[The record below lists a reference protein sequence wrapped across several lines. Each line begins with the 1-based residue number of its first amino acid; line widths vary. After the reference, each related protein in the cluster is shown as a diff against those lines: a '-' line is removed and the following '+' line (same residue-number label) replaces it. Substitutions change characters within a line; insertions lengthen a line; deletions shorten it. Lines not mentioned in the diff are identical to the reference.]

1 MPILLHVWQPQPRV
15 LLNYAIAVVAVAAAL
30 TVGLMFEHF
39 LQSSPHVSLFLC
51 AILFIAWAC
60 GTGPAIFATV
70 LTIVA
75 FEYFILEPAH
85 SFAVT
90 EKDVPR
96 LAVFSLAAFF
106 VVLLSAAQRRSAESL
121 RYARDA
127 NLAIVEELRH
137 VNERLRVENAER
149 KQAEEKVSRAE
160 RQLKEAIDTI
170 PTLITS
176 WTPDGKRDFVNAA
189 WERFTG
195 VSRTEAL
202 GTEWST
208 IVHPDDIRVGESRW
222 RKALA
227 MGEPLQIEQRLRR
240 ADGEYRWHFIER
252 VPLRDDKGKVT
263 KWYSSGADI
272 DDQKLAERALQ
283 LSRAQLEN
291 AERELRLTLDTIPTL
306 AWRTRADGFAEYLNR
321 PWLDYTGL
329 SLEQAL
335 GWKWQVAIHPDDQ
348 AHLLSEWQRILAAGK
363 LDEVEARM
371 RRFDGEYRWFLFRPA
386 PCYDEAGKVVR
397 WYGTNTDIEDR
408 KQAETALRRS
418 EAYLAEAQKLSR
430 TGSVGYNVTTG
441 EFFWSEETYE
451 ILGFDRTV
459 EPTMDTAVERVHPE
473 DRALVR
479 HQVER
484 AMRRET
490 NFDYEHRLLMP
501 DGQIKHVHV
510 VAHLVKSPSGSE
522 ELLGALMDV
531 TQAKQAEFD
540 LQRSEAYLAEA
551 QKLSLTGSFG
561 WKMATGEIYWSEE
574 TYKIMDYEPMT
585 SPSGD
590 IIMQRTHPDDRA
602 FVRGQF
608 YRALH
613 GETNLDYEHRL
624 LMPDGQI
631 KHLHVLA
638 HVVRDASGAD
648 EMIGALMDVTQTRKA
663 QEALQAAQAELAHAS
678 RVATLGEI
686 SASIAHEVNQP
697 LAAIVA
703 NGQAC
708 LRFLD
713 HESPDL
719 NDVRG
724 ALEWVVK
731 DGNRAAEVIQ
741 RVRTLVKKTD
751 TQKVALDVNDAI
763 NDVVALLQ
771 RELAAHRV
779 WLQLNLAPALPK
791 VFADRV
797 QLQQVIMN
805 LIMNGAEAMQGV
817 ADRPRML
824 TIRSSV
830 EDGRQVAVAV
840 KDSGVGLA
848 ADAQDRLFNAF
859 FSTKPGGLGI
869 GLSICRS
876 IVEVHGGRLWA
887 SANADHGATFEFVL
901 PSAETASEGHAH
913 FEGKRDFE

>member
-1 MPILLHVWQPQPRV
+1 MPTSLTVRRFNSRVILD
-15 LLNYAIAVVAVAAAL
+15 YAIAVLSVAAAL
-30 TVGLMFEHF
+30 AVGLMFEHF

-75 FEYFILEPAH
+75 FEYFILEPTH
-85 SFAVT
+85 SFAIM

-121 RYARDA
+121 RHARDA
-127 NLAIVEELRH
+127 NLAIVEELRQ
-137 VNERLRVENAER
+137 VNERLRIENTER
-149 KQAEEKVSRAE
+149 KQAEEKASRAE
-160 RQLKEAIDTI
+160 RQLQEAIDTI

-176 WTPDGKRDFVNAA
+176 WQPEGKRDFVNAA
-189 WERFTG
+189 WQRFTG
-195 VSRTEAL
+195 LSKAEAL

-208 IVHPDDIRVGESRW
+208 IVHTDDVEFGESKW
-222 RKALA
+222 RDALA
-227 MGEPLQIEQRLRR
+227 KGESLQIEQRLRR

-252 VPLRDDKGKVT
+252 VPLRDDKGEVI
-263 KWYSSGADI
+263 KWYSSAYDI
-272 DDQKLAERALQ
+272 DDQKQAETALQ
-283 LSRAQLEN
+283 LSQTKLMK
-291 AERELRLTLDTIPTL
+291 AERELRLTLDSIPTL
-306 AWRTRADGFAEYLNR
+306 AWRTRADGFAEYLNK

-335 GWKWQVAIHPDDQ
+335 GWEWQVAIHPDDLP
-348 AHLLSEWQRILAAGK
+348 HLLSEWQRILAAGT

-371 RRFDGEYRWFLFRPA
+371 CRFDGAYRWFLFRPA
-386 PCYDEAGKVVR
+386 PLYDEAGKVVR

-408 KQAETALRRS
+408 KRAEFALQRS

-430 TGSVGYNVTTG
+430 TGSIGYNVTTG

-451 ILGFDRTV
+451 ILGFDRSV
-459 EPTMDTAVERVHPE
+459 EPSIDTAVERVHPD

-479 HQVER
+479 HEVER
-484 AMRRET
+484 AIRRER

-510 VAHLVKSPSGSE
+510 VAHLVKTASGSE

-531 TQAKQAEFD
+531 TQAK
-540 LQRSEAYLAEA
+540 
-551 QKLSLTGSFG
+551 
-561 WKMATGEIYWSEE
+561 
-574 TYKIMDYEPMT
+574 
-585 SPSGD
+585 
-590 IIMQRTHPDDRA
+590 
-602 FVRGQF
+602 
-608 YRALH
+608 
-613 GETNLDYEHRL
+613 
-624 LMPDGQI
+624 
-631 KHLHVLA
+631 
-638 HVVRDASGAD
+638 
-648 EMIGALMDVTQTRKA
+648 KA
-663 QEALQAAQAELAHAS
+663 QEELQTAQAELAHAS

-703 NGQAC
+703 NAQAS
-708 LRFLD
+708 LRFLN

-724 ALEWVVK
+724 ALEWIVK

-751 TQKVALDVNDAI
+751 TQKVGLDVNDAI
-763 NDVVALLQ
+763 NEVVALLQ
-771 RELAAHRV
+771 RELSAHRV
-779 WLQLNLAPALPK
+779 WLKLELAADLPK

-797 QLQQVIMN
+797 QLQQVVMN
-805 LIMNGAEAMQGV
+805 LIMNGAEAMQEV
-817 ADRPRML
+817 EDRPRLL
-824 TIRSSV
+824 TIRSSLAD
-830 EDGRQVAVAV
+830 EQVAVAV
-840 KDSGVGLA
+840 KDCGIGLTA
-848 ADAQDRLFNAF
+848 EDQNRLFNAF

-876 IVEVHGGRLWA
+876 IIEAHGGKLWA
-887 SANADHGATFEFVL
+887 SANPDHGATFQFVL
-901 PSAETASEGHAH
+901 PLPEAAAEIAS
-913 FEGKRDFE
+913 F

>member
-1 MPILLHVWQPQPRV
+1 M
-15 LLNYAIAVVAVAAAL
+15 
-30 TVGLMFEHF
+30 GFE
-39 LQSSPHVSLFLC
+39 
-51 AILFIAWAC
+51 
-60 GTGPAIFATV
+60 
-70 LTIVA
+70 
-75 FEYFILEPAH
+75 
-85 SFAVT
+85 
-90 EKDVPR
+90 
-96 LAVFSLAAFF
+96 
-106 VVLLSAAQRRSAESL
+106 
-121 RYARDA
+121 
-127 NLAIVEELRH
+127 
-137 VNERLRVENAER
+137 
-149 KQAEEKVSRAE
+149 
-160 RQLKEAIDTI
+160 
-170 PTLITS
+170 
-176 WTPDGKRDFVNAA
+176 
-189 WERFTG
+189 
-195 VSRTEAL
+195 
-202 GTEWST
+202 
-208 IVHPDDIRVGESRW
+208 
-222 RKALA
+222 
-227 MGEPLQIEQRLRR
+227 
-240 ADGEYRWHFIER
+240 
-252 VPLRDDKGKVT
+252 
-263 KWYSSGADI
+263 
-272 DDQKLAERALQ
+272 
-283 LSRAQLEN
+283 
-291 AERELRLTLDTIPTL
+291 
-306 AWRTRADGFAEYLNR
+306 
-321 PWLDYTGL
+321 
-329 SLEQAL
+329 
-335 GWKWQVAIHPDDQ
+335 
-348 AHLLSEWQRILAAGK
+348 
-363 LDEVEARM
+363 
-371 RRFDGEYRWFLFRPA
+371 
-386 PCYDEAGKVVR
+386 
-397 WYGTNTDIEDR
+397 
-408 KQAETALRRS
+408 
-418 EAYLAEAQKLSR
+418 
-430 TGSVGYNVTTG
+430 
-441 EFFWSEETYE
+441 
-451 ILGFDRTV
+451 RTV
-459 EPTMDTAVERVHPE
+459 EPSIDTAVERVHPD

-484 AMRRET
+484 AINRET

-510 VAHLVKSPSGSE
+510 VAHLVKSASGSE

-540 LQRSEAYLAEA
+540 LQRSKAYLAEA

-574 TYKIMDYEPMT
+574 TYKIMEYEPT
-585 SPSGD
+585 RSPSGD

-608 YRALH
+608 YSALH

-708 LRFLD
+708 LRFLN

-771 RELAAHRV
+771 RELSAHRV
-779 WLQLNLAPALPK
+779 WLKLDVAADLPK

-797 QLQQVIMN
+797 QLQQVVMN
-805 LIMNGAEAMQGV
+805 LIMNGAEAMQEV
-817 ADRPRML
+817 ADRPRIL
-824 TIRSSV
+824 TIGSSLQ
-830 EDGRQVAVAV
+830 DGQQVAVAV
-840 KDSGVGLA
+840 KDCGIGLT
-848 ADAQDRLFNAF
+848 ADDQNRLFNAF

-876 IVEVHGGRLWA
+876 IIEVHGGRLWA
-887 SANADHGATFEFVL
+887 SANPDHGATFQFVL
-901 PSAETASEGHAH
+901 PLPDAAA
-913 FEGKRDFE
+913 

>member
-1 MPILLHVWQPQPRV
+1 MQIPVPIWQPRPRV
-15 LLNYAIAVVAVAAAL
+15 VLNYAIAVLAVAAAL

-60 GTGPAIFATV
+60 GTGPAVFVTV
-70 LTIVA
+70 LTIAA
-75 FEYFILEPAH
+75 FEYFILEPTH
-85 SFAVT
+85 SFAIV
-90 EKDVPR
+90 EKDMPR

-121 RYARDA
+121 RHARDA
-127 NLAIVEELRH
+127 NQAIVEELRR
-137 VNERLRVENAER
+137 VNEMLRVENAER
-149 KQAEEKVSRAE
+149 RQAEEKVGRAE

-208 IVHPDDIRVGESRW
+208 IVHPDDVEIGESKW
-222 RKALA
+222 RNALTK
-227 MGEPLQIEQRLRR
+227 GEPLQIEQRLQR
-240 ADGEYRWHFIER
+240 ADGEYRWHFVER
-252 VPLRDDKGKVT
+252 VPLRDDTGKVT
-263 KWYSSGADI
+263 KWYSSAYDI
-272 DDQKLAERALQ
+272 EDQKQAESALQ

-291 AERELRLTLDTIPTL
+291 AERELRLTLDTMPTF
-306 AWRTRADGFAEYLNR
+306 AWRTRADGFAEYLNK

-335 GWKWQVAIHPDDQ
+335 GWEWQIAIHPDDRP
-348 AHLLSEWQRILAAGK
+348 HLLAAWERILASGK
-363 LDEVEARM
+363 AAEVEARL
-371 RRFDGEYRWFLFRPA
+371 RRFDGAYRWFLFRPA
-386 PCYDEAGKVVR
+386 PLYDDAGNVVR

-408 KQAETALRRS
+408 KRAEFALQRS

-430 TGSVGYNVTTG
+430 TGSIGYDVTTG

-451 ILGFDRTV
+451 ILGFDRSV
-459 EPTMDTAVERVHPE
+459 EPSIDTAVERVHPD

-484 AMRRET
+484 AMRREA

-510 VAHLVKSPSGSE
+510 VAHLVKTASGSE

-531 TQAKQAEFD
+531 TQAK
-540 LQRSEAYLAEA
+540 
-551 QKLSLTGSFG
+551 
-561 WKMATGEIYWSEE
+561 
-574 TYKIMDYEPMT
+574 
-585 SPSGD
+585 
-590 IIMQRTHPDDRA
+590 
-602 FVRGQF
+602 
-608 YRALH
+608 
-613 GETNLDYEHRL
+613 
-624 LMPDGQI
+624 
-631 KHLHVLA
+631 
-638 HVVRDASGAD
+638 
-648 EMIGALMDVTQTRKA
+648 KA
-663 QEALQAAQAELAHAS
+663 QEELQTAQAELAHAS

-703 NGQAC
+703 NAQAS
-708 LRFLD
+708 LRFLN

-724 ALEWVVK
+724 ALEWIVK

-751 TQKVALDVNDAI
+751 TQKVGLDINDAI

-771 RELAAHRV
+771 RELSAHRV
-779 WLQLNLAPALPK
+779 WLKLELAADLPK

-797 QLQQVIMN
+797 QLQQVTMN
-805 LIMNGAEAMQGV
+805 LIMNGAEAMQEIE
-817 ADRPRML
+817 DRPRLL
-824 TIRSSV
+824 TIRSSL
-830 EDGRQVAVAV
+830 DDAQVAVAV
-840 KDSGVGLA
+840 KDCGIGLTA
-848 ADAQDRLFNAF
+848 EDQNRLFNAF

-876 IVEVHGGRLWA
+876 IIEAHGGRLWA
-887 SANADHGATFEFVL
+887 SANADHGATFQFVL
-901 PSAETASEGHAH
+901 PLPEAA
-913 FEGKRDFE
+913 

>member
-1 MPILLHVWQPQPRV
+1 MQIQLLIWQPHPRV
-15 LLNYAIAVVAVAAAL
+15 VLNYAMAVLAVAAAL

-60 GTGPAIFATV
+60 GTGPAVFVTV
-70 LTIVA
+70 LTIAA
-75 FEYFILEPAH
+75 FEYFILEPTH
-85 SFAVT
+85 SFAIV
-90 EKDVPR
+90 EKDMPR

-121 RYARDA
+121 RHARDA
-127 NLAIVEELRH
+127 NQAIVEELRR
-137 VNERLRVENAER
+137 VNEMLRVENAER
-149 KQAEEKVSRAE
+149 RQAEEKVGRAE

-208 IVHPDDIRVGESRW
+208 IVHPDDVEIGESKW
-222 RKALA
+222 RNALTK
-227 MGEPLQIEQRLRR
+227 GEPLQIEQRLQR
-240 ADGEYRWHFIER
+240 ADGEYRWHFVER
-252 VPLRDDKGKVT
+252 VPLRDDTGKVT
-263 KWYSSGADI
+263 KWYSSAYDI
-272 DDQKLAERALQ
+272 EDQKQAESALQ

-291 AERELRLTLDTIPTL
+291 AERELRLTLDTMPTF
-306 AWRTRADGFAEYLNR
+306 AWRTRADGFAEYLNK

-335 GWKWQVAIHPDDQ
+335 GWEWQIAIHPDDRP
-348 AHLLSEWQRILAAGK
+348 HLLAAWERILASGRTA
-363 LDEVEARM
+363 EVEARL
-371 RRFDGEYRWFLFRPA
+371 RRFDGAYRWFLFRPA
-386 PCYDEAGKVVR
+386 PLYDDAGNVVR

-408 KQAETALRRS
+408 KRAEFALQRS

-430 TGSVGYNVTTG
+430 TGSIGYNVTTG

-451 ILGFDRTV
+451 ILGFERSV
-459 EPTMDTAVERVHPE
+459 EPSIDTAVERVHPD

-484 AMRRET
+484 AMRREA

-510 VAHLVKSPSGSE
+510 VAHLVKTASGSE

-531 TQAKQAEFD
+531 TQAK
-540 LQRSEAYLAEA
+540 
-551 QKLSLTGSFG
+551 
-561 WKMATGEIYWSEE
+561 
-574 TYKIMDYEPMT
+574 
-585 SPSGD
+585 
-590 IIMQRTHPDDRA
+590 
-602 FVRGQF
+602 
-608 YRALH
+608 
-613 GETNLDYEHRL
+613 
-624 LMPDGQI
+624 
-631 KHLHVLA
+631 
-638 HVVRDASGAD
+638 
-648 EMIGALMDVTQTRKA
+648 KA
-663 QEALQAAQAELAHAS
+663 QEELQTAQAELAHAS

-703 NGQAC
+703 NAQAS
-708 LRFLD
+708 LRFLN

-724 ALEWVVK
+724 ALEWIVK

-751 TQKVALDVNDAI
+751 TQKVVLDINDAI

-771 RELAAHRV
+771 RELSAHRV
-779 WLQLNLAPALPK
+779 WVKLELAADLPK

-797 QLQQVIMN
+797 QLQQVTMN
-805 LIMNGAEAMQGV
+805 LIMNGAEAMQEIE
-817 ADRPRML
+817 DRPRLL
-824 TIRSSV
+824 TIRSSL
-830 EDGRQVAVAV
+830 DDAQVAVAV
-840 KDSGVGLA
+840 KDCGIGLTA
-848 ADAQDRLFNAF
+848 EDQNRLFNAF

-876 IVEVHGGRLWA
+876 IIEAHGGRLWA
-887 SANADHGATFEFVL
+887 SANADHGATFQFVL
-901 PSAETASEGHAH
+901 PLPEAA
-913 FEGKRDFE
+913 

>member
-1 MPILLHVWQPQPRV
+1 MQIPVPIWQPRPRV
-15 LLNYAIAVVAVAAAL
+15 VLNYAIAVLAVAAAL

-60 GTGPAIFATV
+60 GTGPAVFVTV
-70 LTIVA
+70 LTIAA
-75 FEYFILEPAH
+75 FEYFILEPTH
-85 SFAVT
+85 SFAIV
-90 EKDVPR
+90 EKDMPR

-121 RYARDA
+121 RHARDA
-127 NLAIVEELRH
+127 NQAIVEELRR
-137 VNERLRVENAER
+137 VNEMLRVENAER
-149 KQAEEKVSRAE
+149 RQAEEKVGRAE

-208 IVHPDDIRVGESRW
+208 IVHPDDVEIGESKW
-222 RKALA
+222 RNALTK
-227 MGEPLQIEQRLRR
+227 GEPLQIEQRLQR
-240 ADGEYRWHFIER
+240 ADGEYRWHFVER
-252 VPLRDDKGKVT
+252 VPLRDDTGKVT
-263 KWYSSGADI
+263 KWYSSAYDI
-272 DDQKLAERALQ
+272 EDQKQAESALQ

-291 AERELRLTLDTIPTL
+291 AERELRLTLDTMPTF
-306 AWRTRADGFAEYLNR
+306 AWRTRADGFAEYLNK

-335 GWKWQVAIHPDDQ
+335 GWEWQIAIHPDDRP
-348 AHLLSEWQRILAAGK
+348 HLLAAWERILASGK
-363 LDEVEARM
+363 AAEVEARL
-371 RRFDGEYRWFLFRPA
+371 RRFDGAYRWFLFRPA
-386 PCYDEAGKVVR
+386 PLYDDAGNVVR

-408 KQAETALRRS
+408 KRAEFALQRS

-430 TGSVGYNVTTG
+430 TGSIGYDVTTG

-451 ILGFDRTV
+451 ILGFDRSV
-459 EPTMDTAVERVHPE
+459 EPSIDTAVERVHPD

-484 AMRRET
+484 AMRREA

-510 VAHLVKSPSGSE
+510 VAHLVKTASGSE

-531 TQAKQAEFD
+531 TQAK
-540 LQRSEAYLAEA
+540 
-551 QKLSLTGSFG
+551 
-561 WKMATGEIYWSEE
+561 
-574 TYKIMDYEPMT
+574 
-585 SPSGD
+585 
-590 IIMQRTHPDDRA
+590 
-602 FVRGQF
+602 
-608 YRALH
+608 
-613 GETNLDYEHRL
+613 
-624 LMPDGQI
+624 
-631 KHLHVLA
+631 
-638 HVVRDASGAD
+638 
-648 EMIGALMDVTQTRKA
+648 KA
-663 QEALQAAQAELAHAS
+663 QEELQTAQAELAHAS

-703 NGQAC
+703 NAQAS
-708 LRFLD
+708 LRFLN

-724 ALEWVVK
+724 ALEWIVK

-751 TQKVALDVNDAI
+751 TQKVGLDINDAI

-771 RELAAHRV
+771 RELSAHRV
-779 WLQLNLAPALPK
+779 WLKLELAADLPK

-797 QLQQVIMN
+797 QLQQVTMN
-805 LIMNGAEAMQGV
+805 LIMNGAEAMQEIE
-817 ADRPRML
+817 DRPRLL
-824 TIRSSV
+824 TIRSSL
-830 EDGRQVAVAV
+830 DDAQVAVAV
-840 KDSGVGLA
+840 KDCGIGLTA
-848 ADAQDRLFNAF
+848 EDQNRLFNAF

-876 IVEVHGGRLWA
+876 IIAAHGGRLWA
-887 SANADHGATFEFVL
+887 SANADHGATFQFVL
-901 PSAETASEGHAH
+901 PLPEAA
-913 FEGKRDFE
+913 

>member
-1 MPILLHVWQPQPRV
+1 MLILLPIRQLHPRV
-15 LLNYAIAVVAVAAAL
+15 VLNYAIAVLAVAAAL
-30 TVGLMFEHF
+30 IVGLMFEHF

-60 GTGPAIFATV
+60 GTGPAIVATM

-75 FEYFILEPAH
+75 FEYFILEPVH
-85 SFAVT
+85 SFAIM

-96 LAVFSLAAFF
+96 LAVFSVAAFF

-127 NLAIVEELRH
+127 NQAMVEELRQ

-149 KQAEEKVSRAE
+149 KQAEENVGRAE

-195 VSRTEAL
+195 VPRMEAL

-208 IVHPDDIRVGESRW
+208 IVHPDDIELGESRW
-222 RKALA
+222 LNALTK
-227 MGEPLQIEQRLRR
+227 GEPLQIEQRLRR
-240 ADGEYRWHFIER
+240 TDGEYRWHFVES

-263 KWYSSGADI
+263 RWYSSGSDI
-272 DDQKLAERALQ
+272 DDQKRAESALQ
-283 LSRAQLEN
+283 LSRARVEN

-306 AWRTRADGFAEYLNR
+306 AWRTGADGFAEYLNK

-335 GWKWQVAIHPDDQ
+335 GWEWQVAIHPHDQ

-371 RRFDGEYRWFLFRPA
+371 RRYDGAYRWFLFRPA
-386 PCYDEAGKVVR
+386 PCYDESGRVVR

-408 KQAETALRRS
+408 KRAEFALQRS

-430 TGSVGYNVTTG
+430 TGSIGYNVTTG
-441 EFFWSEETYE
+441 EFFWSEETYD

-459 EPTMDTAVERVHPE
+459 EPSMDAALSRVHP
-473 DRALVR
+473 DDHAFVLR
-479 HQVER
+479 QVER
-484 AMRRET
+484 ATHRES

-501 DGQIKHVHV
+501 DGQMKHVHV
-510 VAHLVKSPSGSE
+510 VAHLVKNASGSE

-531 TQAKQAEFD
+531 TQAK
-540 LQRSEAYLAEA
+540 
-551 QKLSLTGSFG
+551 
-561 WKMATGEIYWSEE
+561 
-574 TYKIMDYEPMT
+574 
-585 SPSGD
+585 
-590 IIMQRTHPDDRA
+590 
-602 FVRGQF
+602 
-608 YRALH
+608 
-613 GETNLDYEHRL
+613 
-624 LMPDGQI
+624 
-631 KHLHVLA
+631 
-638 HVVRDASGAD
+638 
-648 EMIGALMDVTQTRKA
+648 KA
-663 QEALQAAQAELAHAS
+663 QEDLHAAQAELAHAS

-708 LRFLD
+708 LRFLN

-724 ALEWVVK
+724 ALQWVVK

-779 WLQLNLAPALPK
+779 WLKLDLADDLPK

-797 QLQQVIMN
+797 QLQQVVMN
-805 LIMNGAEAMQGV
+805 LIMNGAEAMQEV
-817 ADRPRML
+817 ADRPRIL
-824 TIRSSV
+824 TIRSSS
-830 EDGRQVAVAV
+830 EDGQQVAVAV
-840 KDSGVGLA
+840 KDCGLGLTA
-848 ADAQDRLFNAF
+848 ESQDRLFNAF

-876 IVEVHGGRLWA
+876 IIEVHGGRLWA
-887 SANADHGATFEFVL
+887 SANPDHGATFQFAL
-901 PSAETASEGHAH
+901 PLAEDAA
-913 FEGKRDFE
+913 

>member
-1 MPILLHVWQPQPRV
+1 MQIPVPIWQPRPRV
-15 LLNYAIAVVAVAAAL
+15 VLNYAIAVLAVAAAL

-60 GTGPAIFATV
+60 GTGPAVFVTV
-70 LTIVA
+70 LTIAA
-75 FEYFILEPAH
+75 FEYFILEPTH
-85 SFAVT
+85 SFAIV
-90 EKDVPR
+90 EKDMPR

-121 RYARDA
+121 RHARDA
-127 NLAIVEELRH
+127 NQAIVEELRR
-137 VNERLRVENAER
+137 VNEMLRVENAER
-149 KQAEEKVSRAE
+149 RQAEEKVGRAE

-208 IVHPDDIRVGESRW
+208 IVHPDDVEIGESKW
-222 RKALA
+222 RNALTK
-227 MGEPLQIEQRLRR
+227 GEPLQIEQRLQR
-240 ADGEYRWHFIER
+240 ADGEYRWHFVER
-252 VPLRDDKGKVT
+252 VPLRDDTGKVT
-263 KWYSSGADI
+263 KWYSSAYDI
-272 DDQKLAERALQ
+272 EDQKQAESALQ

-291 AERELRLTLDTIPTL
+291 AERELRLTLDTMPTF
-306 AWRTRADGFAEYLNR
+306 AWRTRADGFAEYLNK

-335 GWKWQVAIHPDDQ
+335 GWEWQIAIHPDDRP
-348 AHLLSEWQRILAAGK
+348 HLLAAWERILASGK
-363 LDEVEARM
+363 AAEVEARL
-371 RRFDGEYRWFLFRPA
+371 RRFDGAYRWFLFRPA
-386 PCYDEAGKVVR
+386 PLYDDAGNVVR

-408 KQAETALRRS
+408 KRAEFALQRS

-430 TGSVGYNVTTG
+430 TGSIGYNVTTG

-451 ILGFDRTV
+451 ILGFDRSV
-459 EPTMDTAVERVHPE
+459 EPSIDTAVERVHPD

-484 AMRRET
+484 AMRREA
-490 NFDYEHRLLMP
+490 NFDYGHRLLMP
-501 DGQIKHVHV
+501 NRQIKHVHV
-510 VAHLVKSPSGSE
+510 VAHLVKTASGSE

-531 TQAKQAEFD
+531 TQAK
-540 LQRSEAYLAEA
+540 
-551 QKLSLTGSFG
+551 
-561 WKMATGEIYWSEE
+561 
-574 TYKIMDYEPMT
+574 
-585 SPSGD
+585 
-590 IIMQRTHPDDRA
+590 
-602 FVRGQF
+602 
-608 YRALH
+608 
-613 GETNLDYEHRL
+613 
-624 LMPDGQI
+624 
-631 KHLHVLA
+631 
-638 HVVRDASGAD
+638 
-648 EMIGALMDVTQTRKA
+648 KA
-663 QEALQAAQAELAHAS
+663 QEELQTAQAELAHAS

-703 NGQAC
+703 NAQAS
-708 LRFLD
+708 LRFLN

-724 ALEWVVK
+724 ALEWIVK

-751 TQKVALDVNDAI
+751 TQKVGLDINDAI

-771 RELAAHRV
+771 RELSAHRV
-779 WLQLNLAPALPK
+779 WLKLELAADLPK

-797 QLQQVIMN
+797 QLQQVTMN
-805 LIMNGAEAMQGV
+805 LIMNGAEAMQEIE
-817 ADRPRML
+817 DRPRLL
-824 TIRSSV
+824 TIRSSL
-830 EDGRQVAVAV
+830 DDAQVAVAV
-840 KDSGVGLA
+840 KDCGIGLTA
-848 ADAQDRLFNAF
+848 EDQNRLFNAF

-876 IVEVHGGRLWA
+876 IIEAHGGRLWA
-887 SANADHGATFEFVL
+887 SANADHGATFQFVL
-901 PSAETASEGHAH
+901 PLPEAA
-913 FEGKRDFE
+913 

>member
-1 MPILLHVWQPQPRV
+1 MQIPVPIWQPRPRV
-15 LLNYAIAVVAVAAAL
+15 VLNYSIAVLAVAAAL
-30 TVGLMFEHF
+30 TTGLMFEHF

-51 AILFIAWAC
+51 AILFIAWVC
-60 GTGPAIFATV
+60 GIGPAIFATV

-75 FEYFILEPAH
+75 FEYFILEPIH
-85 SFAVT
+85 SFAII

-121 RYARDA
+121 RHARDA
-127 NLAIVEELRH
+127 NLAIVEELRS

-149 KQAEEKVSRAE
+149 KQAEEKVGRAE

-195 VSRTEAL
+195 VSRVEARA
-202 GTEWST
+202 TEWST
-208 IVHPDDIRVGESRW
+208 IVHPDDVEIGERRW
-222 RKALA
+222 RNALA
-227 MGEPLQIEQRLRR
+227 KGEPLQIEQRLRR
-240 ADGEYRWHFIER
+240 ADGEYRWHFVER
-252 VPLRDDKGKVT
+252 VPLRDDKGKVI

-272 DDQKLAERALQ
+272 DDQKRAESALQ

-306 AWRTRADGFAEYLNR
+306 AWRTRADGFAEYLNK

-335 GWKWQVAIHPDDQ
+335 GWEWQIAIHPDDRP
-348 AHLLSEWQRILAAGK
+348 HLLAKWERILASGK
-363 LDEVEARM
+363 AAEVEARL
-371 RRFDGEYRWFLFRPA
+371 RRFDGAYRWFLFRPA
-386 PCYDEAGKVVR
+386 PLYDDARNVVR

-408 KQAETALRRS
+408 KQAESALRRS

-430 TGSVGYNVTTG
+430 TGSIGYNVVTG

-451 ILGFDRTV
+451 ILGYCRTV
-459 EPTMDTAVERVHPE
+459 TPSMDAALAYVHPD
-473 DRALVR
+473 DRALVL

-484 AMRRET
+484 ARRRESD
-490 NFDYEHRLLMP
+490 FDYEHRLLMA
-501 DGQIKHVHV
+501 DGRIKHVHV
-510 VAHLVKSPSGSE
+510 LAHLVKDASGNE
-522 ELLGALMDV
+522 EVLGALMDV
-531 TQAKQAEFD
+531 TQAK
-540 LQRSEAYLAEA
+540 
-551 QKLSLTGSFG
+551 
-561 WKMATGEIYWSEE
+561 
-574 TYKIMDYEPMT
+574 
-585 SPSGD
+585 
-590 IIMQRTHPDDRA
+590 
-602 FVRGQF
+602 
-608 YRALH
+608 
-613 GETNLDYEHRL
+613 
-624 LMPDGQI
+624 
-631 KHLHVLA
+631 
-638 HVVRDASGAD
+638 
-648 EMIGALMDVTQTRKA
+648 KA
-663 QEALQAAQAELAHAS
+663 QEELQTAQAELAHAS

-703 NGQAC
+703 NGQAS

-724 ALEWVVK
+724 ALEWIVK

-751 TQKVALDVNDAI
+751 TQKVVLDINDAI

-771 RELAAHRV
+771 RELSAHRV
-779 WLQLNLAPALPK
+779 WLKLELAADSPK

-797 QLQQVIMN
+797 QLQQVMMN
-805 LIMNGAEAMQGV
+805 LIMNGAEAMQEV
-817 ADRPRML
+817 EDRPRLL
-824 TIRSSV
+824 TIRSSL
-830 EDGRQVAVAV
+830 EDGQVAVAV
-840 KDSGVGLA
+840 SDCGIGLTA
-848 ADAQDRLFNAF
+848 EDQNRLFNAF

-876 IVEVHGGRLWA
+876 IVEAHGGRLWP
-887 SANADHGATFEFVL
+887 SANPDNGATFQFVL
-901 PSAETASEGHAH
+901 PLPDAA
-913 FEGKRDFE
+913 

>member
-1 MPILLHVWQPQPRV
+1 MQIPVPIWQPRPRV
-15 LLNYAIAVVAVAAAL
+15 VLNYAIAVLAVAAAL

-60 GTGPAIFATV
+60 GTGPAVFVTV
-70 LTIVA
+70 LTIAA
-75 FEYFILEPAH
+75 FEYFILEPTH
-85 SFAVT
+85 SFAIV
-90 EKDVPR
+90 EKDMPR

-121 RYARDA
+121 RHARDA
-127 NLAIVEELRH
+127 NQAIVEELRR
-137 VNERLRVENAER
+137 VNEMLRVENAER
-149 KQAEEKVSRAE
+149 RQAEEKVGRAE

-208 IVHPDDIRVGESRW
+208 IVHPDDVEIGESKW
-222 RKALA
+222 RNALTK
-227 MGEPLQIEQRLRR
+227 GEPLQIEQRLQR
-240 ADGEYRWHFIER
+240 ADGEYRWHFVER
-252 VPLRDDKGKVT
+252 VPLRDDTGKVT
-263 KWYSSGADI
+263 KWYSSAYDI
-272 DDQKLAERALQ
+272 EDQKQAESALQ

-291 AERELRLTLDTIPTL
+291 AERELRLTLDTMPTF
-306 AWRTRADGFAEYLNR
+306 AWRTRADGFAEYLNK

-335 GWKWQVAIHPDDQ
+335 GWEWQIAIHPDDRP
-348 AHLLSEWQRILAAGK
+348 HLLAAWERILASGK
-363 LDEVEARM
+363 AAEVEARL
-371 RRFDGEYRWFLFRPA
+371 RRFDGAYRWFLFRPA
-386 PCYDEAGKVVR
+386 PLYDDAGNVVR

-408 KQAETALRRS
+408 KRAEFALQRS

-430 TGSVGYNVTTG
+430 TGSIGYNVTTG

-451 ILGFDRTV
+451 ILGFDRSV
-459 EPTMDTAVERVHPE
+459 EPSIDTAVERVHPD

-484 AMRRET
+484 AMRREA

-510 VAHLVKSPSGSE
+510 VAHLVKTASGSE

-531 TQAKQAEFD
+531 TQAK
-540 LQRSEAYLAEA
+540 
-551 QKLSLTGSFG
+551 
-561 WKMATGEIYWSEE
+561 
-574 TYKIMDYEPMT
+574 
-585 SPSGD
+585 
-590 IIMQRTHPDDRA
+590 
-602 FVRGQF
+602 
-608 YRALH
+608 
-613 GETNLDYEHRL
+613 
-624 LMPDGQI
+624 
-631 KHLHVLA
+631 
-638 HVVRDASGAD
+638 
-648 EMIGALMDVTQTRKA
+648 KA
-663 QEALQAAQAELAHAS
+663 QEELQTAQAELAHAS

-703 NGQAC
+703 NAQAS
-708 LRFLD
+708 LRFLN

-724 ALEWVVK
+724 ALEWIVK

-751 TQKVALDVNDAI
+751 TQKVGLDINDAI

-771 RELAAHRV
+771 RELSAHRV
-779 WLQLNLAPALPK
+779 WLKLELAADLPK

-797 QLQQVIMN
+797 QLQQVTMN
-805 LIMNGAEAMQGV
+805 LIMNGAEAMQEIE
-817 ADRPRML
+817 DRPRLL
-824 TIRSSV
+824 TIRSSL
-830 EDGRQVAVAV
+830 DDAQVAVAV
-840 KDSGVGLA
+840 KDCGIGLTA
-848 ADAQDRLFNAF
+848 EDQNRLFNAF

-876 IVEVHGGRLWA
+876 IIEAHGGRLWA
-887 SANADHGATFEFVL
+887 SANADHGATFQFVL
-901 PSAETASEGHAH
+901 PLPEAA
-913 FEGKRDFE
+913 

>member
-1 MPILLHVWQPQPRV
+1 MQIPVPIWQPRPRV
-15 LLNYAIAVVAVAAAL
+15 VLNYAIAVLAVAAAL

-60 GTGPAIFATV
+60 GTGPAVFVTV
-70 LTIVA
+70 LTIAA
-75 FEYFILEPAH
+75 FEYFILEPTH
-85 SFAVT
+85 SFAIV
-90 EKDVPR
+90 EKDMPR

-121 RYARDA
+121 RHARDA
-127 NLAIVEELRH
+127 NQAIVEELRR
-137 VNERLRVENAER
+137 VNEMLRVENAER
-149 KQAEEKVSRAE
+149 RQAEEKVGRAE

-195 VSRTEAL
+195 VSRTEPL

-208 IVHPDDIRVGESRW
+208 IVHPDDVEIGESKW
-222 RKALA
+222 RNALTK
-227 MGEPLQIEQRLRR
+227 GEPLQIEQRLQR
-240 ADGEYRWHFIER
+240 ADGEYRWHFVER
-252 VPLRDDKGKVT
+252 VPLRDDTGKVT
-263 KWYSSGADI
+263 KWYSSAYDI
-272 DDQKLAERALQ
+272 EDQKQAESALQ

-291 AERELRLTLDTIPTL
+291 AERELRLTLDTMPTF
-306 AWRTRADGFAEYLNR
+306 AWRTRADGFAEYLNK

-335 GWKWQVAIHPDDQ
+335 GWEWQIAIHPDDRP
-348 AHLLSEWQRILAAGK
+348 HLLAAWERILASGK
-363 LDEVEARM
+363 AAEVEARL
-371 RRFDGEYRWFLFRPA
+371 RRFDGAYRWFLFRPA
-386 PCYDEAGKVVR
+386 PLYDDAGNVVR

-408 KQAETALRRS
+408 KRAEFALQRS

-430 TGSVGYNVTTG
+430 TGSIGYDVTTG

-451 ILGFDRTV
+451 ILGFDRSV
-459 EPTMDTAVERVHPE
+459 EPSIDTAVERVHPD

-484 AMRRET
+484 AMRREA

-510 VAHLVKSPSGSE
+510 VAHLVKTASGSE

-531 TQAKQAEFD
+531 TQAK
-540 LQRSEAYLAEA
+540 
-551 QKLSLTGSFG
+551 
-561 WKMATGEIYWSEE
+561 
-574 TYKIMDYEPMT
+574 
-585 SPSGD
+585 
-590 IIMQRTHPDDRA
+590 
-602 FVRGQF
+602 
-608 YRALH
+608 
-613 GETNLDYEHRL
+613 
-624 LMPDGQI
+624 
-631 KHLHVLA
+631 
-638 HVVRDASGAD
+638 
-648 EMIGALMDVTQTRKA
+648 KA
-663 QEALQAAQAELAHAS
+663 QEELQTAQAELAHAS

-703 NGQAC
+703 NAQAS
-708 LRFLD
+708 LRFLN

-724 ALEWVVK
+724 ALEWIVK

-751 TQKVALDVNDAI
+751 TQKVGLDINDAI

-771 RELAAHRV
+771 RELSAHRV
-779 WLQLNLAPALPK
+779 WLKLELAADLPK

-797 QLQQVIMN
+797 QLQQVTMN
-805 LIMNGAEAMQGV
+805 LIMNGAEAMQEIE
-817 ADRPRML
+817 DRPRLL
-824 TIRSSV
+824 TIRSSL
-830 EDGRQVAVAV
+830 DDAQVAVAV
-840 KDSGVGLA
+840 KDCGIGLTA
-848 ADAQDRLFNAF
+848 EDQNRLFNAF

-876 IVEVHGGRLWA
+876 IIAAHGGRLWA
-887 SANADHGATFEFVL
+887 SANADHGATFQFVL
-901 PSAETASEGHAH
+901 PLPEAA
-913 FEGKRDFE
+913 

>member
-1 MPILLHVWQPQPRV
+1 MPTSDPVRQLNSRMIA
-15 LLNYAIAVVAVAAAL
+15 NYAIAVLAVAAAL
-30 TVGLMFEHF
+30 SVGLMFEHF

-70 LTIVA
+70 LTILA

-85 SFAVT
+85 SFAIV

-96 LAVFSLAAFF
+96 LAVFSVAAFF

-121 RYARDA
+121 RHARDA
-127 NLAIVEELRH
+127 NLAIVEELRQA
-137 VNERLRVENAER
+137 NEMLRIENAER
-149 KQAEEKVSRAE
+149 KQAEQKAGRAE
-160 RQLKEAIDTI
+160 RQLQEAIDTI

-176 WTPDGKRDFVNAA
+176 WRPEGKRDFVNAA
-189 WERFTG
+189 WQRFTG
-195 VSRTEAL
+195 LSRAEAL

-208 IVHPDDIRVGESRW
+208 IVHPDDVEFGESKW
-222 RKALA
+222 RNALA
-227 MGEPLQIEQRLRR
+227 KGESLQIEQRLRR

-252 VPLRDDKGKVT
+252 VPLRDDKGEVI
-263 KWYSSGADI
+263 KWYSSAYDI
-272 DDQKLAERALQ
+272 DDQKQAETALQ
-283 LSRAQLEN
+283 LSQTQLMN
-291 AERELRLTLDTIPTL
+291 AERELRLTLDSIPTL
-306 AWRTRADGFAEYLNR
+306 AWRTRADGFAEYLNK

-335 GWKWQVAIHPDDQ
+335 GWEWQVAIHPDDLP
-348 AHLLSEWQRILAAGK
+348 HLLSEWQRILAAGK

-371 RRFDGEYRWFLFRPA
+371 CRFDGEYRWFLFRPA
-386 PCYDEAGKVVR
+386 PLYDETGNVVR

-408 KQAETALRRS
+408 KQAESA
-418 EAYLAEAQKLSR
+418 
-430 TGSVGYNVTTG
+430 
-441 EFFWSEETYE
+441 
-451 ILGFDRTV
+451 
-459 EPTMDTAVERVHPE
+459 
-473 DRALVR
+473 
-479 HQVER
+479 
-484 AMRRET
+484 
-490 NFDYEHRLLMP
+490 
-501 DGQIKHVHV
+501 
-510 VAHLVKSPSGSE
+510 
-522 ELLGALMDV
+522 
-531 TQAKQAEFD
+531 

-551 QKLSLTGSFG
+551 QKLSRTGSFG

-574 TYKIMDYEPMT
+574 TYKITGYEPT
-585 SPSGD
+585 TAPSGD
-590 IIMQRTHPDDRA
+590 IIMERVHPDDRA
-602 FVRGQF
+602 FVREQF

-613 GETNLDYEHRL
+613 GEKNLDYEHRL
-624 LMPDGQI
+624 LMPDGEI
-631 KHLHVLA
+631 KHLHVLS
-638 HVVRDASGAD
+638 HVVKDDSGAD

-663 QEALQAAQAELAHAS
+663 QEALQTAQAELAHAS

-708 LRFLD
+708 LRFLN

-731 DGNRAAEVIQ
+731 DGNRAAEVVQ

-751 TQKVALDVNDAI
+751 TQKVGLDINDAI

-771 RELAAHRV
+771 RELSAHRV
-779 WLQLNLAPALPK
+779 WLKLELAADLPQ

-797 QLQQVIMN
+797 QLQQVAMN
-805 LIMNGAEAMQGV
+805 LIMNGAEAMQEV
-817 ADRPRML
+817 EDRPRLL
-824 TIRSSV
+824 TIRSSL
-830 EDGRQVAVAV
+830 DDAQVAVAV
-840 KDSGVGLA
+840 KDCGIGLA
-848 ADAQDRLFNAF
+848 AEDQNRLFNPF

-876 IVEVHGGRLWA
+876 IIEAHGGKLWA
-887 SANADHGATFEFVL
+887 SANPDHGATFQFVL
-901 PSAETASEGHAH
+901 PLLAAAA
-913 FEGKRDFE
+913 

>member
-1 MPILLHVWQPQPRV
+1 MPILLHLWQLPARV
-15 LLNYAIAVVAVAAAL
+15 VLNYAIAVVAVAAAL

-39 LQSSPHVSLFLC
+39 LQSSPHASLFLC

-70 LTIVA
+70 LAIVA

-85 SFAVT
+85 SFAIMD
-90 EKDVPR
+90 KDVPR
-96 LAVFSLAAFF
+96 LAVFSVAAFF

-127 NLAIVEELRH
+127 NLAIVEELRQ
-137 VNERLRVENAER
+137 VNARLRVENAER
-149 KQAEEKVSRAE
+149 KQAEEKAGRAE
-160 RQLKEAIDTI
+160 RQLQEAIDTI
-170 PTLITS
+170 PILITG
-176 WTPDGKRDFVNAA
+176 WNPEGKRAFVNAA
-189 WERFTG
+189 WLRFSGISTA
-195 VSRTEAL
+195 EAL
-202 GTEWST
+202 GTGSHV
-208 IVHPDDIRVGESRW
+208 IVHPEDLQSGESKW
-222 RKALA
+222 REALA
-227 MGEPLQIEQRLRR
+227 TGEPLQIEQRLRR

-252 VPLRDDKGKVT
+252 VPLRDDKGNVL
-263 KWYSSGADI
+263 KWYSSAYDI
-272 DDQKLAERALQ
+272 DDQKGAESALQ
-283 LSRAQLEN
+283 LSQTQLMN

-306 AWRTRADGFAEYLNR
+306 AWRTGPDGFAEYLNK

-335 GWKWQVAIHPDDQ
+335 GWEWQTAIHPDDQ
-348 AHLLSEWQRILAAGK
+348 AHLLSEWQRILVGGK
-363 LDEVEARM
+363 PDEVEARM

-386 PCYDEAGKVVR
+386 PCYDESGKVVR

-408 KQAETALRRS
+408 KQAESALQRS
-418 EAYLAEAQKLSR
+418 QAYLTEAQKLSR
-430 TGSVGYNVTTG
+430 TGSIGYNVTTG

-479 HQVER
+479 HQIER
-484 AMRRET
+484 ATRRET
-490 NFDYEHRLLMP
+490 NFDYEHRLVMP

-510 VAHLVKSPSGSE
+510 VAHLVKSASGSE

-574 TYKIMDYEPMT
+574 TYKIMEYEPT
-585 SPSGD
+585 RSPSGE

-708 LRFLD
+708 LRFLN

-771 RELAAHRV
+771 RELSAHRV
-779 WLQLNLAPALPK
+779 WLKLDLGADLPK

-797 QLQQVIMN
+797 QLQQVVMN
-805 LIMNGAEAMQGV
+805 LIMNGAEAMQEI
-817 ADRPRML
+817 ADRPRIL
-824 TIRSSV
+824 TIRSSLQ
-830 EDGRQVAVAV
+830 DGQQVAVAV
-840 KDSGVGLA
+840 KDCGVGLT
-848 ADAQDRLFNAF
+848 ADDQNRLFNAF

-876 IVEVHGGRLWA
+876 IIEVHGGRLWA
-887 SANADHGATFEFVL
+887 SANPDHGATFQFVL
-901 PSAETASEGHAH
+901 PLAEACA
-913 FEGKRDFE
+913 

>member
-1 MPILLHVWQPQPRV
+1 MQIPVPIWQPRPRV
-15 LLNYAIAVVAVAAAL
+15 VLNYAIAVLAVAAAL

-60 GTGPAIFATV
+60 GTGPAVFVTV
-70 LTIVA
+70 LTIAA
-75 FEYFILEPAH
+75 FEYFILEPTH
-85 SFAVT
+85 SFAIV
-90 EKDVPR
+90 EKDMPR

-121 RYARDA
+121 RHARDA
-127 NLAIVEELRH
+127 NQAIVEELRR
-137 VNERLRVENAER
+137 VNEMLRVENAER
-149 KQAEEKVSRAE
+149 RQAEEKVGRAE

-208 IVHPDDIRVGESRW
+208 IVHPDDVEIGESKW
-222 RKALA
+222 RNALTK
-227 MGEPLQIEQRLRR
+227 GEPLQIEQRLQR
-240 ADGEYRWHFIER
+240 ADGEYRWHFVER
-252 VPLRDDKGKVT
+252 VPLRDDTGKVT
-263 KWYSSGADI
+263 KWYSSAYDI
-272 DDQKLAERALQ
+272 EDQKQAESALQ

-291 AERELRLTLDTIPTL
+291 AERELRLTLDTMPTF
-306 AWRTRADGFAEYLNR
+306 AWRTRADGFAEYLNK

-335 GWKWQVAIHPDDQ
+335 GWEWQIAIHPDDRP
-348 AHLLSEWQRILAAGK
+348 HLLAAWERILASGK
-363 LDEVEARM
+363 AAEVEARL
-371 RRFDGEYRWFLFRPA
+371 RRFDGAYRWFLFRPA
-386 PCYDEAGKVVR
+386 PLYDDAGNVVR

-408 KQAETALRRS
+408 KRAEFALQRS

-430 TGSVGYNVTTG
+430 TGSIGYDVTTG

-451 ILGFDRTV
+451 ILGFDRSV
-459 EPTMDTAVERVHPE
+459 EPSIDTAVERVHPD

-484 AMRRET
+484 AMRREA

-510 VAHLVKSPSGSE
+510 VAHLVKTASGSE

-531 TQAKQAEFD
+531 TQAK
-540 LQRSEAYLAEA
+540 
-551 QKLSLTGSFG
+551 
-561 WKMATGEIYWSEE
+561 
-574 TYKIMDYEPMT
+574 
-585 SPSGD
+585 
-590 IIMQRTHPDDRA
+590 
-602 FVRGQF
+602 
-608 YRALH
+608 
-613 GETNLDYEHRL
+613 
-624 LMPDGQI
+624 
-631 KHLHVLA
+631 
-638 HVVRDASGAD
+638 
-648 EMIGALMDVTQTRKA
+648 KA
-663 QEALQAAQAELAHAS
+663 QEELQTAQAELAHAS

-703 NGQAC
+703 NAQAS
-708 LRFLD
+708 LRFLN

-724 ALEWVVK
+724 ALEWIVK

-751 TQKVALDVNDAI
+751 TQKVGLDINDAI

-771 RELAAHRV
+771 RELSAHRV
-779 WLQLNLAPALPK
+779 WLKLELAADLPK

-797 QLQQVIMN
+797 QLQQVTMN
-805 LIMNGAEAMQGV
+805 LIMNGAEAMQEIE
-817 ADRPRML
+817 DRPRLL
-824 TIRSSV
+824 TIRSSL
-830 EDGRQVAVAV
+830 DDAQVAVAV
-840 KDSGVGLA
+840 KDCGIGLTA
-848 ADAQDRLFNAF
+848 EDQNRLFNAF

-876 IVEVHGGRLWA
+876 IIAAHCGRLWA
-887 SANADHGATFEFVL
+887 SANADHGATFQFVL
-901 PSAETASEGHAH
+901 PLPEAA
-913 FEGKRDFE
+913 

>member
-1 MPILLHVWQPQPRV
+1 MPILLPLWQLHPRV
-15 LLNYAIAVVAVAAAL
+15 FLNYAIAALAVAAAL
-30 TVGLMFEHF
+30 AVGLMFEHF

-85 SFAVT
+85 SFGIM

-127 NLAIVEELRH
+127 NQAMVEELRQ
-137 VNERLRVENAER
+137 VNERLRVENAVR
-149 KQAEEKVSRAE
+149 KEAEEKVGRAE

-195 VSRTEAL
+195 VPRMEAL

-208 IVHPDDIRVGESRW
+208 IVHPDDIEIGESRW
-222 RKALA
+222 RNALTK
-227 MGEPLQIEQRLRR
+227 GEPLQIEQRLRR
-240 ADGEYRWHFIER
+240 TDGEYRWHFVER
-252 VPLRDDKGKVT
+252 VPLRDDKGMVT
-263 KWYSSGADI
+263 KWYSSGSDI
-272 DDQKLAERALQ
+272 DDQKRAESALQ

-306 AWRTRADGFAEYLNR
+306 AWRTRADGFAEYLNK

-335 GWKWQVAIHPDDQ
+335 GWEWQVAIHPDDQ

-371 RRFDGEYRWFLFRPA
+371 RRHDGAYRWFLFRPA
-386 PCYDEAGKVVR
+386 PCYDESGRIVR

-408 KQAETALRRS
+408 KRAEFALQRS

-430 TGSVGYNVTTG
+430 TGSIGYNVTID

-459 EPTMDTAVERVHPE
+459 EPSMEAALSRVHP
-473 DRALVR
+473 DDHAFVLR
-479 HQVER
+479 QVER
-484 AMRRET
+484 ATHGES

-510 VAHLVKSPSGSE
+510 VAHLVKGASGSE

-531 TQAKQAEFD
+531 TQAK
-540 LQRSEAYLAEA
+540 
-551 QKLSLTGSFG
+551 
-561 WKMATGEIYWSEE
+561 
-574 TYKIMDYEPMT
+574 
-585 SPSGD
+585 
-590 IIMQRTHPDDRA
+590 
-602 FVRGQF
+602 
-608 YRALH
+608 
-613 GETNLDYEHRL
+613 
-624 LMPDGQI
+624 
-631 KHLHVLA
+631 
-638 HVVRDASGAD
+638 
-648 EMIGALMDVTQTRKA
+648 KA
-663 QEALQAAQAELAHAS
+663 QEDLNAAQAELAHAS

-708 LRFLD
+708 LRFLN

-719 NDVRG
+719 NEVRG

-751 TQKVALDVNDAI
+751 TQKVALDLNDAI

-779 WLQLNLAPALPK
+779 WLQLSLAADLPK

-797 QLQQVIMN
+797 QLQQVVMN
-805 LIMNGAEAMQGV
+805 LIMNGAEAMQCV

-840 KDSGVGLA
+840 RDSGVGLTS
-848 ADAQDRLFNAF
+848 DSQDRLFNAF

-876 IVEVHGGRLWA
+876 IIEVHGGRLWA
-887 SANADHGATFEFVL
+887 TANAGPGATFQFVL
-901 PSAETASEGHAH
+901 PFADAAAEVDMP
-913 FEGKRDFE
+913 F